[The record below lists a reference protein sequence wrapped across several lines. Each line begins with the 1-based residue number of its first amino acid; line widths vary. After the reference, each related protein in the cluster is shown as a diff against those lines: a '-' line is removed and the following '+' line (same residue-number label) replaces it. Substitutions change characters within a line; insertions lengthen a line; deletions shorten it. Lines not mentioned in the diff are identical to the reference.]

1 MREATHWSDTAL
13 KVHLARLVEMEYLL
27 AHRGGRGQSFVYEL
41 VYDGGPAST
50 RPHLSGLIDVAQLA
64 RDYDAGRSG
73 LAATQS
79 GSGQPTV
86 RGQSGGGQPRQN
98 SNSASTGAAS
108 STIDDAVIQNARPG
122 GSGPS
127 LSYAQPS
134 FLAAAE

>member
-1 MREATHWSDTAL
+1 M
-13 KVHLARLVEMEYLL
+13 ARLVEMEYLL
-27 AHRGGRGQSFVYEL
+27 SHRGGRGQSFVYEL

-64 RDYDAGRSG
+64 RDYDVGRSG

-86 RGQSGGGQPRQN
+86 RGRSGGSQPPIN
-98 SNSASTGAAS
+98 SDSASAGTALS
-108 STIDDAVIQNARPG
+108 RIDDDVPENARPG
-122 GSGPS
+122 GNGQA
-127 LSYAQPS
+127 LSYTQPA